1 MADAREEG
9 AVNTYAKLK
18 DEYHTIQGVKSIKRN
33 EVFYVSPDCKW
44 IVTSKSSEYSTI
56 CTTKYMYDS

>member
-18 DEYHTIQGVKSIKRN
+18 DEYHTIQGVKSIELIRLYT
-33 EVFYVSPDCKW
+33 FL
-44 IVTSKSSEYSTI
+44 II
-56 CTTKYMYDS
+56 R